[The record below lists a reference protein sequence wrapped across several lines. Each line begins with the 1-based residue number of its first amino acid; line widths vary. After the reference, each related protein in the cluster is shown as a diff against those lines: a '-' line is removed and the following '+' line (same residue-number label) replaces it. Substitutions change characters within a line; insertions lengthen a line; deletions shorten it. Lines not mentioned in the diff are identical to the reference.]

1 MAVGISNIMLLLF
14 PSHVIPIYFRTK
26 LDEGPFH
33 SEQKAEVHRVWFGG
47 STENERNLYS
57 SRSFPYRK
65 SAKYFGIMKRHL

>member
-1 MAVGISNIMLLLF
+1 MPTVIMAVGISNIMLLLF

-47 STENERNLYS
+47 STEDKPKHIIKILC
-57 SRSFPYRK
+57 F
-65 SAKYFGIMKRHL
+65 L